1 MMERL
6 TGIIL
11 LNKMFRQTIIF
22 FLAVVFLQEV
32 SARDYP
38 VQFSKR
44 IENNHV
50 KCRLENVQPD
60 GSIKPLSNLDGK
72 TDIENLFFEDFNAP
86 VEYFFRWES
95 KYGPEE
101 PLGFRIV
108 KDSSGRHYLLEVK
121 SIPNFKEVNNK
132 LEEEFPLLLMSLKG
146 LDSIADSTVRRY
158 GKHNMAMYA
167 KRRKEA
173 PKRYRVETRTFRI
186 GDRFAEALYNKFVN
200 WIDRFDS
207 KAEGPSV
214 GYWATFRCVVDNEVW
229 TLSLDDEFTAD
240 AVALSDLCREIIAD
254 AVAGRLDEAKYL
266 ERLGD

>member
-1 MMERL
+1 M
-6 TGIIL
+6 
-11 LNKMFRQTIIF
+11 LNG
-22 FLAVVFLQEV
+22 
-32 SARDYP
+32 
-38 VQFSKR
+38 
-44 IENNHV
+44 
-50 KCRLENVQPD
+50 RLENVQPGRLD
-60 GSIKPLSNLDGK
+60 QAAFQSGRKNRYRKP
-72 TDIENLFFEDFNAP
+72 FFRRFQRA

-121 SIPNFKEVNNK
+121 SIPNFKEVNKK
-132 LEEEFPLLLMSLKG
+132 LEEEFPPLLMSLKG
-146 LDSIADSTVRRY
+146 LDSIADSTIRRY

-167 KRRKEA
+167 KCQEEA

-229 TLSLDDEFTAD
+229 TLSLNDEFTAD
-240 AVALSDLCREIIAD
+240 ARRAVRPLPGDYRGCRRGPLGRGE
-254 AVAGRLDEAKYL
+254 VSGTVGRLTIFLPK
-266 ERLGD
+266 

>member
-1 MMERL
+1 MNRII
-6 TGIIL
+6 TAFFAIL
-11 LNKMFRQTIIF
+11 LLQT
-22 FLAVVFLQEV
+22 V

-44 IENNHV
+44 IENNYI
-50 KCRLENVQPD
+50 KSRLENVQPD
-60 GSIKPLSNLDGK
+60 GSIKPFSNLDGK

-86 VEYFFRWES
+86 VEYFFEREFI
-95 KYGPEE
+95 EV
-101 PLGFRIV
+101 LGLRIV
-108 KDSSGRHYLLEVK
+108 RDSSDRYYLLEVK
-121 SIPNFKEVNNK
+121 SIPKFQEVNRA
-132 LEEEFPLLLMSLKG
+132 LEKEYPSIGTPLKD
-146 LDSIADSTVRRY
+146 LDTVTDS
-158 GKHNMAMYA
+158 MYA
-167 KRRKEA
+167 KCQEEA

-229 TLSLDDEFTAD
+229 TLSLNDEFTAD

>member
-1 MMERL
+1 MNRII
-6 TGIIL
+6 TAFFAIL
-11 LNKMFRQTIIF
+11 LLQT
-22 FLAVVFLQEV
+22 V

-44 IENNHV
+44 IENNYI
-50 KCRLENVQPD
+50 KSRLENVQPD
-60 GSIKPLSNLDGK
+60 GSIKPFSNLDGK

-86 VEYFFRWES
+86 VEYFFEREFI
-95 KYGPEE
+95 EV
-101 PLGFRIV
+101 LGLRR
-108 KDSSGRHYLLEVK
+108 DSSDRYYLLEVK
-121 SIPNFKEVNNK
+121 SIPKFQEVNRA
-132 LEEEFPLLLMSLKG
+132 LEKEYPSIGTPLKD
-146 LDSIADSTVRRY
+146 LDTVTDSMIRQSVE
-158 GKHNMAMYA
+158 HNLAMYA
-167 KRRKEA
+167 KCQEEA

-229 TLSLDDEFTAD
+229 TLSLNDEFTAD

>member
-1 MMERL
+1 MNRII
-6 TGIIL
+6 TAFFAIL
-11 LNKMFRQTIIF
+11 LLQT
-22 FLAVVFLQEV
+22 V

-44 IENNHV
+44 IENNYI
-50 KCRLENVQPD
+50 KSRLENVQPD
-60 GSIKPLSNLDGK
+60 GSIKPFSNLDGK

-86 VEYFFRWES
+86 VEYFFEREFI
-95 KYGPEE
+95 EV
-101 PLGFRIV
+101 LGLRIV
-108 KDSSGRHYLLEVK
+108 RDSSYYLLEVK
-121 SIPNFKEVNNK
+121 SIPKFQEVNRA
-132 LEEEFPLLLMSLKG
+132 LEKEYPSIGTPLKD
-146 LDSIADSTVRRY
+146 LDTVTDSMIRQSVE
-158 GKHNMAMYA
+158 HNLAMYA
-167 KRRKEA
+167 KCQEEA

-229 TLSLDDEFTAD
+229 TLSLNDEFTAD

>member
-1 MMERL
+1 M
-6 TGIIL
+6 
-11 LNKMFRQTIIF
+11 
-22 FLAVVFLQEV
+22 
-32 SARDYP
+32 
-38 VQFSKR
+38 
-44 IENNHV
+44 
-50 KCRLENVQPD
+50 
-60 GSIKPLSNLDGK
+60 
-72 TDIENLFFEDFNAP
+72 
-86 VEYFFRWES
+86 EYFFRWES

-214 GYWATFRCVVDNEVW
+214 GYWATFRCVVDQR
-229 TLSLDDEFTAD
+229 SLD
-240 AVALSDLCREIIAD
+240 AVLRRRIHGRRRRAVRPLPGDYRGCRRGPPGRGE
-254 AVAGRLDEAKYL
+254 VSGTVGRLTIFLPK
-266 ERLGD
+266 

>member
-1 MMERL
+1 MNRII
-6 TGIIL
+6 TVFFAIL
-11 LNKMFRQTIIF
+11 LLQT
-22 FLAVVFLQEV
+22 V

-44 IENNHV
+44 IENNFV
-50 KCRLENVQPD
+50 NCRLENVQPD